1 MVVVVVVVV
10 VVAVDVAVVTVGD
23 IFPVCFLPVRS
34 CYEGGGGVGGGG
46 EVTGFI
52 SQRGR
57 IRR

>member
-34 CYEGGGGVGGGG
+34 CYEEVGVGVGV